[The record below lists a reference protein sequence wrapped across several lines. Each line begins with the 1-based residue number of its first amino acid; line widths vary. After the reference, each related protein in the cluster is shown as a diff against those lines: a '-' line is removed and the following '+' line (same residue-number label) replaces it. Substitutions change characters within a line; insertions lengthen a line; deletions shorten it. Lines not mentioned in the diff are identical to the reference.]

1 MEIGI
6 KYPRSRAVTHLQS
19 EKLKF
24 SDIWLTLEAVCGQ
37 FDEIET
43 RVTVA
48 GLKP

>member
-6 KYPRSRAVTHLQS
+6 KYPRSRAVRQLQS

-24 SDIWLTLEAVCGQ
+24 SDIWLTLGVICGQ
-37 FDEIET
+37 FDEVET